1 MKGDVWHMALKILN
15 SPRGFSKTRFW
26 ERWGRGVIN
35 CCKRLPVRSSATEIR
50 SRWCNSVHVSL
61 WWNKYYSLCWKKSF
75 QAWLSHSK
83 VLFRRRR
90 TLGRLV
96 ILSESIHPAQR
107 LDLPTIGHSQL
118 KRQLSVSGPSSYQGP
133 HTLPNHLQWRSQV
146 TSMHLAL
153 SLLSLPSCLGLGLV
167 DWLMQKPQ
175 PFGHGGGDG
184 RSWLFLWTWGQAS
197 ESL

>member
-35 CCKRLPVRSSATEIR
+35 CCKRLLVRSSATEIR

-83 VLFRRRR
+83 VLFRRRGF
-90 TLGRLV
+90 LGKLI
-96 ILSESIHPAQR
+96 ILSESIHPRPCLGPPPHGQ
-107 LDLPTIGHSQL
+107 SQL
-118 KRQLSVSGPSSYQGP
+118 KRQLSVSGPSSYQVP
-133 HTLPNHLQWRSQV
+133 IPCPATLNEGARCPAHSCPVFSVYPNW
-146 TSMHLAL
+146 
-153 SLLSLPSCLGLGLV
+153 
-167 DWLMQKPQ
+167 
-175 PFGHGGGDG
+175 GGGG
-184 RSWLFLWTWGQAS
+184 SGGWVL
-197 ESL
+197 